1 MLKSATSK
9 TLIASSTCLL
19 AGYSVYRFQ
28 RQRTATQALASE
40 TVARKSRLQRA
51 SSYPTHSHPAE
62 APGKMT
68 VNHSFQTLFA
78 VPLSCDGCIKSVSD
92 ALYSLGGITKV
103 EGNLKDQLIAV
114 EGSAWLT
121 ASSAAAAPSKIVEA
135 IQDTGRD
142 AILRGSGSSNS
153 AAVSILESFA
163 ESAQQQQQD
172 GEDPTREVRGLAR
185 MVEVGSGRTLV
196 DLTVRGV
203 SPGTYRAT
211 IRQYGDL
218 KDGAES
224 TGPVWQGQQ
233 EAAAQPKG
241 VLGTVEVGKDGRGSV
256 FVDHEFY
263 IWEVI
268 GHAMVL
274 TKQEEGQGALK
285 NDADTVVGVIARSSG
300 MWDNDKTVCSC
311 TGKTLWEERK
321 DEVAKAALHLLFHH
335 DDARALE
342 RGFLRQISGA

>member
-1 MLKSATSK
+1 
-9 TLIASSTCLL
+9 
-19 AGYSVYRFQ
+19 
-28 RQRTATQALASE
+28 
-40 TVARKSRLQRA
+40 
-51 SSYPTHSHPAE
+51 
-62 APGKMT
+62 MT
-68 VNHSFQTLFA
+68 VNHTFQTLFA

-103 EGNLKDQLIAV
+103 EGNLQDQLITV
-114 EGSAWLT
+114 EGS
-121 ASSAAAAPSKIVEA
+121 AAPSKIVEA

-163 ESAQQQQQD
+163 ESLTQQQ
-172 GEDPTREVRGLAR
+172 GNEDPSREVRGLAR
-185 MVEVGSGRTLV
+185 MVEVGAGRTLV

-224 TGPVWQGQQ
+224 TGPVWTQQ
-233 EAAAQPKG
+233 QDESQPRG
-241 VLGTVEVGKDGRGSV
+241 LLGTVEVGTDGRGSV
-256 FVDHEFY
+256 FVDRAFH

-274 TKQEEGQGALK
+274 TKQAEGAQLK

-321 DEVAKAALHLLFHH
+321 DEVAKGML
-335 DDARALE
+335 
-342 RGFLRQISGA
+342 